1 MNDWGTGI
9 SSVSFLKLGMYL
21 YENQQKID
29 EKEQLKKDNKIE
41 ELEILTDT
49 IQGLKLTRNNIIN
62 KINKLSNKKKI
73 IINNNNKMSS
83 SSYNIILLENNK
95 LRNEYELNKK
105 LLNEEIL
112 LKNTIDESIKH
123 IEYKIYILKCYIF

>member
-49 IQGLKLTRNNIIN
+49 IQGLKL
-62 KINKLSNKKKI
+62 
-73 IINNNNKMSS
+73 
-83 SSYNIILLENNK
+83 NNK